1 MSWKFYIIVNNNC
14 SYAGVTPDLERRIKK
29 HNGILSGGAKY
40 TRSRGPNWSYVCTI
54 SGLHS
59 KIDAM
64 RFEWAVKHCAPKSA
78 KGIKNRIK
86 KLFLVLNKER
96 WTTKSPLAKDINL
109 EIIWINN
116 EYLPGEYT
124 IPDNISLIHLNN
136 Q

>member
-1 MSWKFYIIVNNNC
+1 MSWKFYIIVNDNC

-40 TRSRGPNWSYVCTI
+40 TRSRGPNWSYFCTI
-54 SGLHS
+54 SGFHS

-64 RFEWAVKHCAPKSA
+64 RFECGVNHCAPKSA

-124 IPDNISLIHLNN
+124 IPDNISLIKI
-136 Q
+136 

>member
-54 SGLHS
+54 SGFHS

-124 IPDNISLIHLNN
+124 IPDNISLIKI
-136 Q
+136 